1 MTIVNSEGCA
11 MCGGAK
17 DCPSMQPPQGY
28 SPGYACVRDAGHDGK
43 HVACAASSHHVAE
56 WNDSNE
62 SPQGIKGEVQ
72 KSSEIAVYSVI
83 HCSCGESHLVKAGQK
98 SPKG

>member
-1 MTIVNSEGCA
+1 MTIVNSEWCA

-28 SPGYACVRDAGHDGK
+28 SPGYACVRETGHYGE
-43 HVACAASSHHVAE
+43 HVACAGSSHHVAE
-56 WNDSNE
+56 WNDSDDSNT
-62 SPQGIKGEVQ
+62 
-72 KSSEIAVYSVI
+72 
-83 HCSCGESHLVKAGQK
+83 